1 MPKIS
6 VIMPAYNAERYIREA
21 IDSILRQTWSD
32 FELIIIDDGSTD
44 STAAIIAEYTD
55 NRIRFCPNAQNMGV
69 AATLNRGLE
78 LACGA
83 YIARMNADDISLP
96 ERFAKQAAY
105 LDAHPDVTVCGTAI
119 ELFCEGSV
127 TGTRFPAAGPEKL
140 KEDLFFSCGIAHPSV
155 MMRRAAILELG
166 GYDPAFNGME
176 DYELWCRVAEKGKIT
191 VLPEILLRYRI
202 HSGQVTQNPSPK
214 FKEQMQ
220 NLKRRQLA
228 QLGVTAE
235 PEEFS
240 AYAAYCIGTIE
251 ADYAQTAA
259 LGRCFEK
266 AAAANDV
273 CSYYRSDFLCSD
285 FKSILLRL
293 AAKLSRQEQ
302 KRLCAECSLITE
314 KALRQ
319 RKLKTFARKLLGRS

>member
-44 STAAIIAEYTD
+44 STAAIIAGYTD

-83 YIARMNADDISLP
+83 YVARMDADDISLP

-105 LDAHPDVTVCGTAI
+105 LDAHPNVTVCGTAI

-176 DYELWCRVAEKGKIT
+176 DYELWCRVAEKGKIAG
-191 VLPEILLRYRI
+191 LP
-202 HSGQVTQNPSPK
+202 
-214 FKEQMQ
+214 
-220 NLKRRQLA
+220 
-228 QLGVTAE
+228 
-235 PEEFS
+235 
-240 AYAAYCIGTIE
+240 
-251 ADYAQTAA
+251 
-259 LGRCFEK
+259 
-266 AAAANDV
+266 
-273 CSYYRSDFLCSD
+273 
-285 FKSILLRL
+285 
-293 AAKLSRQEQ
+293 
-302 KRLCAECSLITE
+302 
-314 KALRQ
+314 
-319 RKLKTFARKLLGRS
+319 